1 MAENKAIVEQSFHI
15 EGIKVGTIQKL
26 ILALQHLVAMFGA
39 TVLVPILTGLDISVG
54 LVCAGIGTLIF
65 HLCTKRKVPVFLGS
79 SFAFIPVII
88 AVGEQYGDLR
98 FAQGGIVVAGF
109 VYVLISLLVRAIGVE
124 KITKYFPSQVIG
136 PMIMVIGFNLIPTA
150 WSMASNN
157 FAVAFITLGIA
168 VVISQ
173 LGKGFFKQ
181 LAIMIAVII
190 GYSISLYFNIVDT
203 TLITEAEWI
212 QVPNFTLPKFDIGA
226 VLMIVPVVLAVFM
239 EHVGDVTTNGT
250 VVGKNFIEDPGLN
263 RTLLGDGLATMVA
276 GFLGGPANT
285 TYGENT
291 GVLAITKNYN
301 PQILRIAAVFAI
313 FLGVIGKIGGVLRSI
328 PVPVMGGIS
337 LMLFT
342 MIAYIGIKN
351 LKDMKVKYTPKNLII
366 IVSILILGLGHN
378 VGLNIALPIT
388 EKVAL
393 SGLSLAAIAGV
404 LINRVLHHSEFQA
417 K

>member
-1 MAENKAIVEQSFHI
+1 
-15 EGIKVGTIQKL
+15 
-26 ILALQHLVAMFGA
+26 
-39 TVLVPILTGLDISVG
+39 
-54 LVCAGIGTLIF
+54 
-65 HLCTKRKVPVFLGS
+65 
-79 SFAFIPVII
+79 
-88 AVGEQYGDLR
+88 
-98 FAQGGIVVAGF
+98 
-109 VYVLISLLVRAIGVE
+109 
-124 KITKYFPSQVIG
+124 
-136 PMIMVIGFNLIPTA
+136 MIMVIGFNLIPTA

-168 VVISQ
+168 VAISQ

-203 TLITEAEWI
+203 TLITEAAWI
-212 QVPNFTLPKFDIGA
+212 QVPSFTLPKFDIGA

-366 IVSILILGLGHN
+366 IASILILGLGHN

-388 EKVAL
+388 DKVAL
-393 SGLSLAAIAGV
+393 SGLSLAAIIGV
-404 LINRVLHHSEFQA
+404 LINRVLYHGEFQ
-417 K
+417 KK